1 MKYEKPEYPTL
12 EQLKNGTFKKV
23 ALGVSIATILASC
36 SACGDDEESGKGKL
50 QPPTTTTEE
59 TYVIMGDMETVYDPT
74 TEVILDGEVQEP
86 IDVEGEHT

>member
-36 SACGDDEESGKGKL
+36 SACGDDEESGNGKL

-59 TYVIMGDMETVYDPT
+59 TYAIMGDMDTEYYPT
-74 TEVILDGEVQEP
+74 TDVVLDGEVQEP
-86 IDVEGEHT
+86 IDVEGEGT